1 MKNLN
6 DCCASLAASGY
17 GTVAMSKT
25 MMQSDSR
32 LLREYRGVDSAT
44 KARHRFA
51 QDTDGFLP
59 YGLEYAQDKS
69 KPANPRQHQGYVGFW
84 HRRPVD
90 LGAAM
95 NRAHVGFGNEPI
107 RAAASPTPVQI
118 A

>member
-1 MKNLN
+1 MKNLK

-17 GTVAMSKT
+17 GTVAMSTT

-32 LLREYRGVDSAT
+32 LLQEYRGVDSAT
-44 KARHRFA
+44 KARYSFA

-69 KPANPRQHQGYVGFW
+69 KLANPQQHQGYVGFW

-107 RAAASPTPVQI
+107 GAAASPTPVQI